1 MRGSSRLRL
10 GLALIAA
17 LAATPFVCLASKEFS
32 MPKVQPAAAYP
43 AHDYHP
49 KELVTVA
56 LEPYDGPPKSNI
68 FVVNYGEANLL
79 PMLLVITNDSDQP
92 IVLSGMKP
100 ELVSGSGSKMSP
112 ETEDDIYRRISHP
125 QASGARV
132 PLPFPT
138 RRVKGGVNT
147 KEWNEIQ
154 SAQFKAKA
162 VEPRST
168 QAGFL
173 FFDISGISDP
183 LKDAHFYVT
192 GVRDASGNDLMY
204 FEVPLHKTEG
214 QSGPANSK

>member
-1 MRGSSRLRL
+1 
-10 GLALIAA
+10 
-17 LAATPFVCLASKEFS
+17 

-56 LEPYDGPPKSNI
+56 LDPYDASPKSNI
-68 FVVNYGEANLL
+68 FVVNYREANLL
-79 PMLLVITNDSDQP
+79 PVLLVITNDSDQP

-100 ELVSGSGSKMSP
+100 ELVSGDGSKMSP

-125 QASGARV
+125 QASGARM

-173 FFDISGISDP
+173 FFDVADLSNP
-183 LKDAHFYVT
+183 LKDAHFYLT
-192 GVRDASGNDLMY
+192 GVRDSSGNDLMY
-204 FEVPLHKTEG
+204 FDVILNKAKAEPA
-214 QSGPANSK
+214 ANSK